1 MITNQVIEAI
11 YKKYDKR
18 PKSID
23 SLDFALLFEKA
34 GLQHDILID
43 PETNEMTISSI
54 AEDSPFHQIPLHNI
68 NAIVPFEEWTAIVM
82 HSSIIF
88 LNVKKPINSIHIKA
102 PSLSLWDRIKGVAV
116 KA

>member
-11 YKKYDKR
+11 YKKYNKR
-18 PKSID
+18 PKSVD

-54 AEDSPFHQIPLHNI
+54 AEDSPFHQISLNNI
-68 NAIVPFEEWTAIVM
+68 HAIIPFEEWTAIVM
-82 HSSIIF
+82 HSSILF
-88 LNVKKPINSIHIKA
+88 LNVKKPICSIHIKE
-102 PSLSLWDRIKGVAV
+102 PSLSIWDRIRGIGDK
-116 KA
+116 